1 MIARVSST
9 DSVVCEMYATLSR
22 VTDIDLIDILLGFDQ
37 DDVVGSL
44 AHESPQPPRARHGRA
59 STMVYPSAANF
70 FASTWTLVTS
80 GQVASIVWRGSP
92 SRVCVDTG
100 GDAVGREHH
109 GRALWHLG
117 LGVDEHSSPGSQLLD
132 HVRVVDDFPT
142 HVDGGAVQL
151 ECARDGLHGA
161 IHARAIAAW
170 RGQQQLLGSHHCT
183 V

>member
-1 MIARVSST
+1 MADEHDGVSLGSELLRLDVDLGHQRAGGVDRLEGLAFARSRRT
-9 DSVVCEMYATLSR
+9 LGATPWAETPRSR
-22 VTDIDLIDILLGFDQ
+22 P
-37 DDVVGSL
+37 L
-44 AHESPQPPRARHGRA
+44 APE
-59 STMVYPSAANF
+59 
-70 FASTWTLVTS
+70 
-80 GQVASIVWRGSP
+80 
-92 SRVCVDTG
+92 
-100 GDAVGREHH
+100 
-109 GRALWHLG
+109 G